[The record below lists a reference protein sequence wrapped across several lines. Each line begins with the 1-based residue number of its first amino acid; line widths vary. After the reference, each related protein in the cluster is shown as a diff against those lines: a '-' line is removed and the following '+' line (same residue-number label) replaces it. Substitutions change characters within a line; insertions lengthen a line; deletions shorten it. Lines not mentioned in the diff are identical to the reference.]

1 MIKREI
7 LNVKTQER
15 VELVDITS
23 KVKDA
28 VHGSGIKNGIVSI
41 FTRHSTSGVVINEN
55 EFGLVDDF
63 KDALNSLVPD
73 GNYKHN
79 RIDNNADS
87 HIKAFLIGS
96 GETIPLEGGSLGL
109 GTWQSIFFLELDGP
123 RQRMVDV
130 TVIGE

>member
-7 LNVKTQER
+7 LEVKTHER
-15 VELVDITS
+15 VEVVDITS

-28 VHGSGIKNGIVSI
+28 VDRSEIKNGIVSVFI
-41 FTRHSTSGVVINEN
+41 RHSTSGVAINEN
-55 EFGLVDDF
+55 ESGLVEDF
-63 KDALNSLVPD
+63 VDALNSLVPD

-96 GETIPLEGGSLGL
+96 SENIPLEGGSMGL
-109 GTWQSIFFLELDGP
+109 GT
-123 RQRMVDV
+123 
-130 TVIGE
+130 